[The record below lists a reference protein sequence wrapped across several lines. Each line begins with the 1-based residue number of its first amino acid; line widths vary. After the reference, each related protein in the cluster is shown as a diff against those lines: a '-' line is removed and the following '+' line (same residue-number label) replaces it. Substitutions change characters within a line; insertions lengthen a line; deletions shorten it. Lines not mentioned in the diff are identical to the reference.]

1 MIRSNKMRSLG
12 LALITL
18 LCMGTANAELAI
30 IAHPG
35 TKAAGISKDELASLY
50 LDKSKSLPDG
60 TAATPVDQP
69 EGSPARSKFYEQ
81 VTGKDERQ
89 IKSYWS
95 KRMFTGKGRP
105 PQTLSGDD
113 TVKAYVAKTPGAIGY
128 IDGQSVD
135 GSVKILLILP

>member
-1 MIRSNKMRSLG
+1 MRRTMKLRSLG
-12 LALITL
+12 LALVAML
-18 LCMGTANAELAI
+18 SVGAANAELAI
-30 IAHPG
+30 IAHPD
-35 TKAAGISKDELASLY
+35 TKAAGISKDELANLY
-50 LDKSKSLPDG
+50 LDKAKSLPDG
-60 TAATPVDQP
+60 TSADPVDQP
-69 EGSPARSKFYEQ
+69 EGSAARAKFYEQ
-81 VTGKDERQ
+81 VTGKSERQ

-113 TVKAYVAKTPGAIGY
+113 AVKAYVAKTPGAIGY